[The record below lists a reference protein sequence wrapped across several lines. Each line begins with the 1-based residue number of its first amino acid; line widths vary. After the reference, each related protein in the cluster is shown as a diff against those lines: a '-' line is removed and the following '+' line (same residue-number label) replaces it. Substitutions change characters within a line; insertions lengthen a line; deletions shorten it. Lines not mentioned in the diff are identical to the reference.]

1 MQNRIDGFKEE
12 EQIIQ
17 DNIKRALS
25 NLPEDEGGTPPVRKK
40 WGEPR

>member
-1 MQNRIDGFKEE
+1 MVLKKKNKSFKT
-12 EQIIQ
+12 
-17 DNIKRALS
+17 LS